1 MLDGKISLKLMKFE
15 LSKKKNDSKNKKYFY
30 KMKDLFSKFCQDL
43 TLPQEVLDNLR
54 KPRDNQ
60 ELKNF
65 ALSLPTL
72 SNPDTSIL
80 SGRLLIYLNIKSCPK
95 KIEDYTNILSEVL
108 RKEIIDFMVEHK
120 EEINK
125 ALDETYYKNFENH
138 NILSASSCV
147 NYLLKVSQDECTMET
162 PCQLFMRQ
170 AVQFYYEESI
180 EKVLIAYYD
189 MVENKYIHASPTLFN
204 AGTKRNQMSSCFLL
218 NIGDSLDSLMMG
230 AYEVGMISRAQGGI
244 GLSLNG
250 IRHSNISNTGKSSGV
265 LPFGR
270 IYDSTIMCVDQGGK
284 RNGAMTITLN
294 DWHIDFFD
302 FIQTRDNFTQNG
314 IRFKQANICAYL
326 TDLFMDRVRKNG
338 KWTMFCP
345 AKAKTIID
353 GKQVKLT
360 GLCGEEFEKVYKI
373 LESEAITK
381 KNDLDGINEELKQM
395 EKKINSNEANEEEI
409 VSYHKRVME
418 RVKMRKNLIEHKV
431 MDAQDIYRTICDMH
445 NKSSMPYI
453 VYRDTVNYKNNMKNI
468 GVCEGLNLCLE
479 ITEPSTPDSIAS
491 CNLGHI
497 NLKKFVKSK
506 ITNFDERDIIEVL
519 RSHYDFIELGRIA
532 EELTE
537 NINKVIDYNYYP
549 LDKRDNEG
557 NVIERGK
564 ISRPNFENR
573 PIGIGVSGLAEVFS
587 MLDVAYDS
595 PHAYK
600 INKMIFA
607 CIYYH
612 SLVRSNQL
620 SERIG
625 EYKNFRTGKS
635 KLFIEN
641 EWKELDGS
649 PLSNGYFQFDLW
661 KQEAEYYESIDRLNK
676 KIYLKEDNIPVEPK
690 IWGENGSWDELRKKI
705 VSTGVRNSM
714 LIALMPTASSAQM
727 LRNAETTEAHQTLVY
742 SRKLV
747 HGNYVA
753 YSEPFVK
760 DMVDNQLWNEHSIE
774 FIMMDNGSIR
784 YLDKFVSDHPKYFPE
799 TFYHDG
805 KLKQEIRNKIKK
817 LQNIHRGMYEIS
829 QKDTMKMA
837 RHRGIYVCQSQSFN
851 IYLPEP
857 DIKKLQAVHNFS
869 NALKL
874 KTGMYYLRQNPASQT
889 NRFTV
894 DIAIQ
899 SYYNKITNRSSLHSK
914 EEHKVNPHKESKPTG
929 EFCSLIEGCISCE

>member
-1 MLDGKISLKLMKFE
+1 
-15 LSKKKNDSKNKKYFY
+15 
-30 KMKDLFSKFCQDL
+30 MKDLFSKFVADL
-43 TLPQEVLDNLR
+43 SLPDSVLENYG
-54 KPRDNQ
+54 KPRSNE

-72 SNPDTSIL
+72 IHPDTSIL
-80 SGRLLIYLNIKSCPK
+80 SGRLLLYLNIKSCPK
-95 KIEDYTNILSEVL
+95 KIEDYVSVLEEVL
-108 RKEIIDFMVEHK
+108 RSEIKSFMRTHSEK
-120 EEINK
+120 INEV
-125 ALDETYYKNFENH
+125 LEDTYYKNFENH

-147 NYLLKVSQDECTMET
+147 NYLLKFSQDEPPVET
-162 PCQLFMRQ
+162 PCQMFMRQ
-170 AVQFYYEESI
+170 AVQFYHDETI
-180 EKVLIAYYD
+180 EKVLHAYND
-189 MVENKYIHASPTLFN
+189 MIETKYIHASPTLFN

-230 AYEVGMISRAQGGI
+230 AYEAGMISRAQGGI

-270 IYDSTIMCVDQGGK
+270 IYDATIMCVDQGGK

-294 DWHIDFFD
+294 DWHVDFFD

-314 IRFKQANICAYL
+314 IRFKQANICAFL
-326 TDLFMDRVRKNG
+326 TDLFMDRVRKGG

-345 AKAKTIID
+345 AKAKMMVD
-353 GKQVKLT
+353 GEEKKLL
-360 GLCGEEFEKVYKI
+360 GLHGEEFEDLYVLLETEAVKMETEMKELGEKI
-373 LESEAITK
+373 VS
-381 KNDLDGINEELKQM
+381 M
-395 EKKINSNEANEEEI
+395 EKVINSDQATEEQTVE
-409 VSYHKRVME
+409 YHLLVME
-418 RVKMRKNLIEHKV
+418 RVKLKKKMIEYKV

-479 ITEPSTPDSIAS
+479 IIEPSTPDSIAS

-497 NLKKFVKSK
+497 NLKRFVKDE
-506 ITNFDERDIIEVL
+506 IFDQDADYESL
-519 RSHYDFIELGRIA
+519 RHVYDFVELGRIA

-537 NINKVIDYNYYP
+537 NINKVIQFNYYP
-549 LDKRDNEG
+549 LDKRNEDG
-557 NVIERGK
+557 EVTEMGK
-564 ISRPNFENR
+564 ISRPNYQNR

-587 MLDVAYDS
+587 MLKIPYDS
-595 PHAYK
+595 KSAFK

-612 SLVRSNQL
+612 SVKRSVEL
-620 SERIG
+620 ARRHG
-625 EYKNFRTGKS
+625 PYDNFRTGTS
-635 KLFIEN
+635 RIFVEG
-641 EWKELDGS
+641 EWKDVEGS
-649 PLSNGYFQFDLW
+649 PMSNGYFQFDLW
-661 KQEAEYYESIDRLNK
+661 KQEAEYYESIGRLNK
-676 KIYLKEDNIPVEPK
+676 KIYDKGDNIPIEPTV
-690 IWGENGSWDELRKKI
+690 WGGEGSWHELRQDVI
-705 VSTGVRNSM
+705 EHGVRNSM

-727 LRNAETTEAHQTLVY
+727 VRNAETTEAHQTLIY

-753 YSEPFVK
+753 YSEPFIS
-760 DMVDNQLWNEHSIE
+760 DMVKAGVWNEQLIE

-784 YLDKFVSDHPKYFPE
+784 HIDKFISDHPEHFDPS
-799 TFYHDG
+799 FYEDG
-805 KLKQEIRNKIKK
+805 KLKRSVLEGIKV
-817 LQNIHRGMYEIS
+817 LQQIHRGMYEIS
-829 QKDTMKMA
+829 QKDTMQMA
-837 RHRGIYVCQSQSFN
+837 RQRGIYVCQSQSFN

-857 DIKKLQAVHNFS
+857 DIKKLQAVHNYS

-894 DIAIQ
+894 DMKIQ
-899 SYYNKITNRSSLHSK
+899 TYYNKISDGKIKNPSSDRTPQMVCT
-914 EEHKVNPHKESKPTG
+914 EEVCTM
-929 EFCSLIEGCISCE
+929 CQ